1 MVPLKIVLETSDW
14 DFGGETTDYATHGL
28 HKYPGRMPPQIP
40 RRFIKI
46 FHNASHV
53 FDPFCGSGTT
63 LVEAILAGKKATGV
77 DINPL
82 ATLISK
88 VKTIPISPCKLE
100 LAKSEVLEKTKER
113 VEEVRT
119 GGNRFFPPF
128 DPKEVNLS
136 YWFSRKAIDELS
148 AISTYFLEDFPLEKY
163 GLEVLRFFQLCFS
176 DTVRK
181 VSYQKSGEFKL
192 YRMKNW
198 KEHNVDVYRTFEE
211 TVVRAKNI
219 MKEFYQVLDREIHVE
234 VIEGNFNKLEI
245 TIEPVDIVITSP
257 PYGDSRTTLAYGQ
270 FSRYPLLWLGYTK
283 DKAYNVDS
291 LSMGGN
297 KEAPDDL
304 LPSKAFSKALL
315 EIKKKDS
322 KRAEIV
328 KSYFFDLFASME
340 KIYNILDVDGHACF
354 VIGNRTVQGIHVPT
368 HLILIEFGEQVGFE
382 YLTTTQR
389 RISSKILPSRNRNVK
404 TINEERIV
412 VLHKG

>member
-1 MVPLKIVLETSDW
+1 MSLKTVLATSDW
-14 DFGGETTDYATHGL
+14 DFSGETTDYATHGL

-40 RRFIKI
+40 RRFIKT
-46 FHNASHV
+46 FHDVSHV

-63 LVEAILAGKKATGV
+63 LVEAVLAGKKATGV

-82 ATLISK
+82 AILISK
-88 VKTIPISPCKLE
+88 VKTTPISPDKLE
-100 LAKSEVLEKTKER
+100 LAKNEVLYRTKER
-113 VEEVRT
+113 VEEVRM
-119 GGNRFFPPF
+119 GKKRFFLPF

-148 AISTYFLEDFPLEKY
+148 AISTYLLKDFPVEKY
-163 GLEVLRFFQLCFS
+163 GLDVLRFFQLCFS
-176 DTVRK
+176 DAVRK
-181 VSYQKSGEFKL
+181 VSYQKSDEFKL

-198 KEHNVDVYRTFEE
+198 KEHNVDMYRTFEE
-211 TVVRAKNI
+211 TVVRANTR
-219 MKEFYQVLDREIHVE
+219 MKEFYQILDKEIYVK
-234 VIEGNFNKLEI
+234 VIEGDFSKLEI
-245 TIEPVDIVITSP
+245 TIEPVDIIITSP

-283 DKAYNVDS
+283 DEAYNVDS

-297 KEAPDDL
+297 KEVPDDL
-304 LPSKAFSKALL
+304 LPSKAFSKILL

-328 KSYFFDLFASME
+328 KSYFFDLFACMK
-340 KIYNILDVDGHACF
+340 KIYHILEVDGHACF
-354 VIGNRTVQGIHVPT
+354 VIGNRTVQGINVPT

-382 YLTTTQR
+382 HLTTIQR
-389 RISSKILPSRNRNVK
+389 RISSKILPRRNRNVK